1 MCFFPQKLQSNL
13 FLIFFFFFW
22 QSSTLTELTILKVGL
37 RKYNLRE
44 TDTQEPMTSRGSEE
58 QF

>member
-1 MCFFPQKLQSNL
+1 MCFFPQKLQSN
-13 FLIFFFFFW
+13 FLIFFFW

-44 TDTQEPMTSRGSEE
+44 TDTQEPMTSGGFGE
-58 QF
+58 

>member
-1 MCFFPQKLQSNL
+1 MCFFPQKLQSN
-13 FLIFFFFFW
+13 FLIFFFFW

-44 TDTQEPMTSRGSEE
+44 TDTQEPMTSGGFGE
-58 QF
+58 